1 MTIYFHEKDIPNEI
15 EFESSV
21 AIDTETMG
29 LKTNRDRLCL
39 IQLSAGNG
47 DAHLLRI
54 DNSRHDTTQ
63 KYKNLKKILRNKKIL
78 KIFHFARFD
87 LAALNFYVC
96 KVEGNIWCTK
106 IASKLSRTYT
116 NKHGLS
122 DLTRELLSIE
132 ITKEQQSSNW
142 GSEIISK
149 KQKNYAANDVIY
161 LHELK
166 EKLEALLLQEKR
178 LILAEKVFSFL
189 KVRVELDLAGFE
201 DLDVFAH

>member
-1 MTIYFHEKDIPNEI
+1 
-15 EFESSV
+15 
-21 AIDTETMG
+21 MG

-39 IQLSAGNG
+39 IQLSSGNG

-54 DNSRHDTTQ
+54 DNTKLNTTQ
-63 KYKNLKKILRNKKIL
+63 KYKNLKKILKNKKIL

-96 KVEGNIWCTK
+96 KVEGNVWCTK

-149 KQKNYAANDVIY
+149 KQKSYAANDVLY

-178 LILAEKVFSFL
+178 LILAEKVFSSL

-201 DLDVFAH
+201 DLDIFAH

>member
-1 MTIYFHEKDIPNEI
+1 MTIYFHEKDIPNDI
-15 EFESSV
+15 ELEGSV

-29 LKTNRDRLCL
+29 LKTIRDRLCL

-54 DNSRHDTTQ
+54 DNSKHDTTQ
-63 KYKNLKKILRNKKIL
+63 KYKNLKKILQNKKIL

-96 KVEGNIWCTK
+96 KVEGNVWCTK

-149 KQKNYAANDVIY
+149 KQKSYAANDVLY

-166 EKLEALLLQEKR
+166 EKLEALLLQENR
-178 LILAEKVFSFL
+178 LELAEKVFSFL

-201 DLDVFAH
+201 DLDIFSH

>member
-15 EFESSV
+15 EFEGSV

-54 DNSRHDTTQ
+54 DSSKLDTTQ
-63 KYKNLKKILRNKKIL
+63 KYKNLKKILQNKKIL

-149 KQKNYAANDVIY
+149 KQKSYAANDVLY

-166 EKLEALLLQEKR
+166 EKLEALLLQENR
-178 LILAEKVFSFL
+178 LELAEKVFSFL

-201 DLDVFAH
+201 DLDIFAH

>member
-15 EFESSV
+15 EFEGSV

-54 DNSRHDTTQ
+54 DNPKVNTTQ
-63 KYKNLKKILRNKKIL
+63 KYKNLKKILKNKKIL

-96 KVEGNIWCTK
+96 KVEGNVWCTK

-149 KQKNYAANDVIY
+149 KQKNYAANDVLY
-161 LHELK
+161 LHKLK

-178 LILAEKVFSFL
+178 LVLAEKVFSFL

-201 DLDVFAH
+201 DLDIFAH

>member
-1 MTIYFHEKDIPNEI
+1 MTIFFHEKDIPNEI
-15 EFESSV
+15 EFEGSV

-54 DNSRHDTTQ
+54 DSSKLDTTQ
-63 KYKNLKKILRNKKIL
+63 KYKNLKKILQNKKIL

-142 GSEIISK
+142 GSKTISK
-149 KQKNYAANDVIY
+149 KQKSYAANDVLY

-166 EKLEALLLQEKR
+166 EKLEALLLQENR
-178 LILAEKVFSFL
+178 LELAEKVFSFL

-201 DLDVFAH
+201 DLDIFSH

>member
-1 MTIYFHEKDIPNEI
+1 MTIYFHEKDIPSEI
-15 EFESSV
+15 EFEGSV

-54 DNSRHDTTQ
+54 DNPKINTTQ
-63 KYKNLKKILRNKKIL
+63 KYKNLKKILKNKKIL

-96 KVEGNIWCTK
+96 KVEGNVWCTK

-149 KQKNYAANDVIY
+149 KQKSYAANDVLY

-166 EKLEALLLQEKR
+166 GKLEALLLQEKR
-178 LILAEKVFSFL
+178 LVLAEKVFSLL

-201 DLDVFAH
+201 DLDIFAH

>member
-1 MTIYFHEKDIPNEI
+1 MTIYFHENDIPNEI
-15 EFESSV
+15 EFEGSV

-47 DAHLLRI
+47 DAHLLKI
-54 DNSRHDTTQ
+54 DTSKLNTTQ
-63 KYKNLKKILRNKKIL
+63 KYKNLKKILKNKKIL

-149 KQKNYAANDVIY
+149 KQKSYAANDVLY
-161 LHELK
+161 LHKLK
-166 EKLEALLLQEKR
+166 KKLEALLLQEER
-178 LILAEKVFSFL
+178 LVLAEKVFSFL

-201 DLDVFAH
+201 DLDIFAH

>member
-15 EFESSV
+15 EFEGSV

-63 KYKNLKKILRNKKIL
+63 KYKNLKKILQNKKIL

-122 DLTRELLSIE
+122 DLTKELLSIE
-132 ITKEQQSSNW
+132 ISKEQQSSNW

-149 KQKNYAANDVIY
+149 KQKNYAANDVLY

-166 EKLEALLLQEKR
+166 EKLEALLIQEKR
-178 LILAEKVFSFL
+178 LVLAEKVFSFL
-189 KVRVELDLAGFE
+189 KDRVELDLAGFE
-201 DLDVFAH
+201 DLDIFAH

>member
-1 MTIYFHEKDIPNEI
+1 MTIFFHEKDIPNEI
-15 EFESSV
+15 EFEGSV

-54 DNSRHDTTQ
+54 DNSKHDTTQ
-63 KYKNLKKILRNKKIL
+63 KYKNLKKILQNKKIL

-142 GSEIISK
+142 GSKIISK
-149 KQKNYAANDVIY
+149 KQKSYAANDVLY

-166 EKLEALLLQEKR
+166 EKLEALLLQENR
-178 LILAEKVFSFL
+178 LELAEKVFSFL

-201 DLDVFAH
+201 DLDIFAH

>member
-15 EFESSV
+15 EFEGSV

-54 DNSRHDTTQ
+54 DNPNVNTTQ
-63 KYKNLKKILRNKKIL
+63 KYKNLKKILKNKKIL

-149 KQKNYAANDVIY
+149 KQKSYAANDVLY
-161 LHELK
+161 LHKLK
-166 EKLEALLLQEKR
+166 EKLEALLLQENR
-178 LILAEKVFSFL
+178 IELAEKVFSFL

-201 DLDVFAH
+201 DLDIFSH

>member
-15 EFESSV
+15 EFEGSV

-54 DNSRHDTTQ
+54 DKSRLDTTQ
-63 KYKNLKKILRNKKIL
+63 KYKNLKKILQNKKIL

-96 KVEGNIWCTK
+96 NVEGNIWCTK

-149 KQKNYAANDVIY
+149 KQKNYAANDVLY

-178 LILAEKVFSFL
+178 LVLAEKVFSFL

-201 DLDVFAH
+201 DLDIFAH

>member
-15 EFESSV
+15 EFEGSV

-47 DAHLLRI
+47 DAHLLKI
-54 DNSRHDTTQ
+54 DNNKLNTSQ
-63 KYKNLKKILRNKKIL
+63 KYKNLKKILKNKKIL

-96 KVEGNIWCTK
+96 KVEGNVWCTK

-142 GSEIISK
+142 GSKIISK
-149 KQKNYAANDVIY
+149 KQKSYAANDVLY

-166 EKLEALLLQEKR
+166 EKLEAFLLQEKR
-178 LILAEKVFSFL
+178 LELAEKVFSFL
-189 KVRVELDLAGFE
+189 KVRVDLDLAGFE
-201 DLDVFAH
+201 DLDIFAH

>member
-15 EFESSV
+15 EFEGSV

-39 IQLSAGNG
+39 IQLSSGNG

-54 DNSRHDTTQ
+54 DNSKLNTIQ
-63 KYKNLKKILRNKKIL
+63 KYKNLKKILKNKKIL

-96 KVEGNIWCTK
+96 KVEGNVWCTK

-142 GSEIISK
+142 GSEVISK
-149 KQKNYAANDVIY
+149 KQKSYAANDVLY

-166 EKLEALLLQEKR
+166 EKLEALLLQENR
-178 LILAEKVFSFL
+178 LELAKKVFSCL
-189 KVRVELDLAGFE
+189 RVRVELDLAGFE
-201 DLDVFAH
+201 DLDIFAH

>member
-1 MTIYFHEKDIPNEI
+1 MTVYFHEDDIPNEI
-15 EFESSV
+15 QLEGSL

-39 IQLSAGNG
+39 IQISSGNG
-47 DAHLLRI
+47 DAHLLKI
-54 DNSRHDTTQ
+54 ENNKLNSKQ
-63 KYKNLKKILRNKKIL
+63 KYKNLKKILQNKNIL

-87 LAALNFYVC
+87 LAALNYYIC

-132 ITKEQQSSNW
+132 ISKEQQSSNW
-142 GSEIISK
+142 GSKIISK
-149 KQKNYAANDVIY
+149 KQKNYAANDVLY
-161 LHELK
+161 LHKLK
-166 EKLEALLLQEKR
+166 EKLEAILLQENR
-178 LILAEKVFSFL
+178 IELAEKVFSFL

-201 DLDVFAH
+201 DLDIFAH

>member
-15 EFESSV
+15 KFEGSV

-29 LKTNRDRLCL
+29 LKINRDRLCL

-47 DAHLLRI
+47 DAHSLRI
-54 DNSRHDTTQ
+54 DNHKLNTTQ
-63 KYKNLKKILRNKKIL
+63 KYKNLKKILKNKKIL

-96 KVEGNIWCTK
+96 EVEGNIWCTK

-132 ITKEQQSSNW
+132 ISKEQQSSNW
-142 GSEIISK
+142 GSKIISK
-149 KQKNYAANDVIY
+149 KQKNYAANDVLY
-161 LHELK
+161 LHKLK
-166 EKLEALLLQEKR
+166 EKLEALLLQENR
-178 LILAEKVFSFL
+178 IELAEKGFSFL

-201 DLDVFAH
+201 DLDIFAH

>member
-15 EFESSV
+15 EFEGSV

-47 DAHLLRI
+47 DAHLLRF
-54 DNSRHDTTQ
+54 DNSKLDTTQ
-63 KYKNLKKILRNKKIL
+63 KYKNLKKILQNKKIL

-149 KQKNYAANDVIY
+149 KQKSYAANDVLY
-161 LHELK
+161 LHELN

-178 LILAEKVFSFL
+178 LELAEKVFSFL

-201 DLDVFAH
+201 DLDIFAH

>member
-1 MTIYFHEKDIPNEI
+1 MTIFFHEKDIPNEI
-15 EFESSV
+15 EFEGSV

-54 DNSRHDTTQ
+54 DSSKLDTTQ
-63 KYKNLKKILRNKKIL
+63 KYKNLKKILQNKKIL

-149 KQKNYAANDVIY
+149 KQKSYAANDVLY

-166 EKLEALLLQEKR
+166 EKLEALLLQENR
-178 LILAEKVFSFL
+178 LELAEEVFSFL

-201 DLDVFAH
+201 DLDIFAH